1 MILFKKK
8 ILLYYFFNKLYY
20 SFYKVLIINKTIF
33 YINFLKYF
41 DIKNFIKIKFYL
53 LKL

>member
-1 MILFKKK
+1 MILFLKKK
-8 ILLYYFFNKLYY
+8 DLYNFFNNLYYN
-20 SFYKVLIINKTIF
+20 FYKILIINLMTF

-41 DIKNFIKIKFYL
+41 NIKNFIKIKFYL